1 MPGSPT
7 PLSSNFG
14 SPKGSAPDLERTGS
28 RLGTMEKNNEIYLQL
43 PLFLQ
48 NASRIDNCVQTLS
61 QTVASYTA
69 KITSVE
75 QIDSS
80 LAARV
85 ATLETGA
92 ASASS
97 GSGSARSWNLLGQA
111 DGSIAALCHGPGSSD
126 ENRNTRRRLDTF
138 SNPDDENARSAVMLQ
153 FPCEQSHAGVSVWL
167 GKFWAT
173 TNVPS
178 FNRLVRI
185 HCKRGSQSARVVFE
199 TRAKCQDFVARYKD
213 DGILYEVKSPF
224 AISAQSWCVNPN
236 RHRTEKLGDVLHHCG
251 QFWFQNYKKSS
262 VAEML
267 KVLSLFPLLTHAQ
280 KSSAFMIVETG
291 LENLCSNLHHLDTA
305 RCFKSL
311 LVICVNPVF
320 LMLCYDK

>member
-1 MPGSPT
+1 MKIVALSAHVFHRFSFFDLLIQVSATQHALFFGVYRRFFMATDRTFEDGGHTTLPGSPT

-14 SPKGSAPDLERTGS
+14 SPKGSAPDLEITGS
-28 RLGTMEKNNEIYLQL
+28 DLGTMEKINEIFLQL
-43 PLFLQ
+43 QLFLQ
-48 NASRIDNCVQTLS
+48 NASRIENCVQTLS

-69 KITSVE
+69 KITSVG

-80 LAARV
+80 VAARV

-97 GSGSARSWNLLGQA
+97 GSGAARSWNLFGQA
-111 DGSIAALCHGPGSSD
+111 DGSIAAGCHGPGSSD

-178 FNRLVRI
+178 FNRLIRI
-185 HCKRGSQSARVVFE
+185 HCRRGSPSARVVFE
-199 TRAKCQDFVARYKD
+199 TRAKRQDFVARYKD

-236 RHRTEKLGDVLHHCG
+236 RHRTEKLGDVLRHCG
-251 QFWFQNYKKSS
+251 QFWFQNW
-262 VAEML
+262 
-267 KVLSLFPLLTHAQ
+267 Q
-280 KSSAFMIVETG
+280 
-291 LENLCSNLHHLDTA
+291 
-305 RCFKSL
+305 RC
-311 LVICVNPVF
+311 
-320 LMLCYDK
+320 

>member
-1 MPGSPT
+1 MATDGTFEDAGHTTLLGSPT

-14 SPKGSAPDLERTGS
+14 YPKGSAPDLERTGS
-28 RLGTMEKNNEIYLQL
+28 RLGTMEKINEIYLQL

-48 NASRIDNCVQTLS
+48 NASRIENCVQTLS
-61 QTVASYTA
+61 QTVASKIA

-80 LAARV
+80 VAARV

-97 GSGSARSWNLLGQA
+97 GSGAARSWNLLGQA
-111 DGSIAALCHGPGSSD
+111 DGSIAAGCLGPGPSD

-167 GKFWAT
+167 WKFWAT

-178 FNRLVRI
+178 FNRFIRI
-185 HCKRGSQSARVVFE
+185 HCKRVSQSATIAFEREPSEKTLWRDTRMMVFFMRLRVLLQYQRNLGASIQIAIGPRNWE
-199 TRAKCQDFVARYKD
+199 TFCATV
-213 DGILYEVKSPF
+213 G
-224 AISAQSWCVNPN
+224 
-236 RHRTEKLGDVLHHCG
+236 
-251 QFWFQNYKKSS
+251 SS
-262 VAEML
+262 GF
-267 KVLSLFPLLTHAQ
+267 KT
-280 KSSAFMIVETG
+280 TR
-291 LENLCSNLHHLDTA
+291 NLPWQ
-305 RCFKSL
+305 RC
-311 LVICVNPVF
+311 
-320 LMLCYDK
+320 

>member
-1 MPGSPT
+1 MSATQHALFFGVYHPFFMATDRTFEDAGHTTLPGSPT

-14 SPKGSAPDLERTGS
+14 SPKGSALARWRKSTKSTCNYRFSCKTRPESTIVS
-28 RLGTMEKNNEIYLQL
+28 RRFHRQW
-43 PLFLQ
+43 PLK
-48 NASRIDNCVQTLS
+48 
-61 QTVASYTA
+61 TA

-85 ATLETGA
+85 ATLEFGA

-111 DGSIAALCHGPGSSD
+111 DGSIAAGCLGPGSSD

-138 SNPDDENARSAVMLQ
+138 ANPDDESARRAVMLQ

-167 GKFWAT
+167 WKFWAT

-185 HCKRGSQSARVVFE
+185 HCKRGSQSARVVF
-199 TRAKCQDFVARYKD
+199 
-213 DGILYEVKSPF
+213 
-224 AISAQSWCVNPN
+224 
-236 RHRTEKLGDVLHHCG
+236 
-251 QFWFQNYKKSS
+251 
-262 VAEML
+262 
-267 KVLSLFPLLTHAQ
+267 
-280 KSSAFMIVETG
+280 
-291 LENLCSNLHHLDTA
+291 
-305 RCFKSL
+305 
-311 LVICVNPVF
+311 
-320 LMLCYDK
+320 